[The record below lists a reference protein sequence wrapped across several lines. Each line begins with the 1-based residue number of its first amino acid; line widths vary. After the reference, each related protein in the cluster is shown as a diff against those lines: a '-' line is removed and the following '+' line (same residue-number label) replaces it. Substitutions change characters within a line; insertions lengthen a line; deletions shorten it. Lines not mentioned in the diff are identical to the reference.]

1 MDIAKFNQE
10 LSYKINKANGL
21 EKHNKV
27 QEAVDLWLEICD
39 MTLKVSKTP
48 NLEFSYK
55 SMLIDKTKQMIS
67 HIKNLKQKLISQ
79 RRVTP
84 RLEQK
89 PVRQSIDSEIKTEP
103 SQSDTILKPASNS
116 VSENLNK
123 SETSITPDDIKEV
136 KVVKN
141 SDVKNLPIG
150 FKEIETTE
158 EFKIIAPH
166 DKDHL
171 KKIQEQDH
179 SLNISKKEETD
190 LPLPKRIEP
199 DPPID
204 ESNINCFACGSEISS
219 KSKKCP
225 TCGTELK

>member
-10 LSYKINKANGL
+10 LSYKIIKANGL
-21 EKHNKV
+21 EKQNKV

-39 MTLKVSKTP
+39 MTLRVSKTP

-79 RRVTP
+79 RRVTQ
-84 RLEQK
+84 RTEQK
-89 PVRQSIDSEIKTEP
+89 PIQQSTDSEIKTERT
-103 SQSDTILKPASNS
+103 QNETT
-116 VSENLNK
+116 VK
-123 SETSITPDDIKEV
+123 SETFITQEDIKEV
-136 KVVKN
+136 KAVKN
-141 SDVKNLPIG
+141 SDIKKLPIG
-150 FKEIETTE
+150 FTEIETTE
-158 EFKIIAPH
+158 EFKIITPH

-179 SLNISKKEETD
+179 TLDISKKEEKD

-204 ESNINCFACGSEISS
+204 KLNIICFACGSEVSS

>member
-55 SMLIDKTKQMIS
+55 SMLIDKTKQMIN

-79 RRVTP
+79 RRVTQ
-84 RLEQK
+84 RAEQK
-89 PVRQSIDSEIKTEP
+89 PVHQSVDSEIKTEP
-103 SQSDTILKPASNS
+103 TQSEIILKPTSTSASEKSNA
-116 VSENLNK
+116 
-123 SETSITPDDIKEV
+123 SETFSMQDDIKEV
-136 KVVKN
+136 KVVEN
-141 SDVKNLPIG
+141 SDIINLPIG
-150 FKEIETTE
+150 FEEIETTE
-158 EFKIIAPH
+158 EFKIITPH

-179 SLNISKKEETD
+179 SLDFSKKKEND

-204 ESNINCFACGSEISS
+204 ESRIICFACGSEVSS
-219 KSKKCP
+219 KSLKCP

>member
-21 EKHNKV
+21 EKHHKV

-39 MTLKVSKTP
+39 MTLRVSKTP

-55 SMLIDKTKQMIS
+55 SMLIDKTKQMIT

-79 RRVTP
+79 RRVAQRT
-84 RLEQK
+84 EQK
-89 PVRQSIDSEIKTEP
+89 PVRQTIDSEIKTE
-103 SQSDTILKPASNS
+103 STQSETVLKPVLNS
-116 VSENLNK
+116 ISENSNE
-123 SETSITPDDIKEV
+123 SEIFSTPNEIKEV
-136 KVVKN
+136 KGVKN
-141 SDVKNLPIG
+141 SDIKNLPIG
-150 FKEIETTE
+150 FTEIETSE
-158 EFKIIAPH
+158 DFKIITPH

-179 SLNISKKEETD
+179 SLDFSKKEEKD

-204 ESNINCFACGSEISS
+204 ASNIICFACGSEISS
-219 KSKKCP
+219 KSLKCP

>member
-39 MTLKVSKTP
+39 MTLRVSKTP

-55 SMLIDKTKQMIS
+55 SMLIDKTKQMIN

-79 RRVTP
+79 RRVAQHT
-84 RLEQK
+84 EQK
-89 PVRQSIDSEIKTEP
+89 PIRQSIDSEIKTETT
-103 SQSDTILKPASNS
+103 QSETILNPASNS
-116 VSENLNK
+116 VSENLNE
-123 SETSITPDDIKEV
+123 SEAIITPDDIEEV
-136 KVVKN
+136 KVVEN
-141 SDVKNLPIG
+141 SDIKNLPIG

-158 EFKIIAPH
+158 EFKIISPH
-166 DKDHL
+166 DKDHI
-171 KKIQEQDH
+171 KKIQDQDH
-179 SLNISKKEETD
+179 SLDFSKKEKKN

-199 DPPID
+199 DSPMD
-204 ESNINCFACGSEISS
+204 ASNIICFACGSEISS

-225 TCGTELK
+225 TCGTDMK

>member
-21 EKHNKV
+21 EKNNKV

-39 MTLKVSKTP
+39 MTLRVSKTP

-55 SMLIDKTKQMIS
+55 SMLIDKTKQMIN

-79 RRVTP
+79 RRVAQHT
-84 RLEQK
+84 EQK
-89 PVRQSIDSEIKTEP
+89 PIRQSIDSEIKTETT
-103 SQSDTILKPASNS
+103 QSETILNPASNS
-116 VSENLNK
+116 VSENLNE
-123 SETSITPDDIKEV
+123 SEAIITPDDIEEV
-136 KVVKN
+136 KVVEN
-141 SDVKNLPIG
+141 SDIKNLPIG

-158 EFKIIAPH
+158 EFKIISPH
-166 DKDHL
+166 DKDHI
-171 KKIQEQDH
+171 KKIQSQAHTLD
-179 SLNISKKEETD
+179 ISKQEKKD

-199 DPPID
+199 DPPIN
-204 ESNINCFACGSEISS
+204 ESNIICFACGSEISS

-225 TCGTELK
+225 TCGTDMK

>member
-39 MTLKVSKTP
+39 MTLRVSKTP

-55 SMLIDKTKQMIS
+55 SMLIDKTKQMIN

-79 RRVTP
+79 RRVAQRT
-84 RLEQK
+84 EQK
-89 PVRQSIDSEIKTEP
+89 PILKSIDSEIKTEP
-103 SQSDTILKPASNS
+103 TQNETLLKPASNLE
-116 VSENLNK
+116 SENSNE
-123 SETSITPDDIKEV
+123 SETIITPDDIKEV
-136 KVVKN
+136 KVVDN
-141 SDVKNLPIG
+141 SDIKNLPIG
-150 FKEIETTE
+150 FTEIETTE
-158 EFKIIAPH
+158 EFEIIAPH
-166 DKDHL
+166 DKDHI
-171 KKIQEQDH
+171 KKIQDQNH
-179 SLNISKKEETD
+179 SLDISKKEKKD

-199 DPPID
+199 DPPINA
-204 ESNINCFACGSEISS
+204 SNIICFACGSEISS

-225 TCGTELK
+225 TCGTDMK

>member
-39 MTLKVSKTP
+39 MTLRVSKTP

-55 SMLIDKTKQMIS
+55 SMLIDKTKQMIN

-79 RRVTP
+79 RRVAQRT
-84 RLEQK
+84 EQK
-89 PVRQSIDSEIKTEP
+89 PIRQSIDSEINTELT
-103 SQSDTILKPASNS
+103 QSETILKPASNS
-116 VSENLNK
+116 VSENSNE
-123 SETSITPDDIKEV
+123 SETIITSDDIKEV
-136 KVVKN
+136 KAVKN
-141 SDVKNLPIG
+141 SDIKNLPIG
-150 FKEIETTE
+150 FTEIETTE
-158 EFKIIAPH
+158 EFKIITPH
-166 DKDHL
+166 DKAHI
-171 KKIQEQDH
+171 KKIQENDH
-179 SLNISKKEETD
+179 SLDFSKKEKKD

-199 DPPID
+199 DPPING
-204 ESNINCFACGSEISS
+204 SNIICFACGSEISS

-225 TCGTELK
+225 TCGTDLK

>member
-1 MDIAKFNQE
+1 MDIADFNKE

-39 MTLKVSKTP
+39 MTLRVSKTP

-55 SMLIDKTKQMIS
+55 SMLIDKTKQMIN

-79 RRVTP
+79 RRVVQRT
-84 RLEQK
+84 EQK
-89 PVRQSIDSEIKTEP
+89 PFRQSIDSEIKTEP
-103 SQSDTILKPASNS
+103 TQNETILKPASNS
-116 VSENLNK
+116 ESENSHE
-123 SETSITPDDIKEV
+123 SETIITSDDIKEV
-136 KVVKN
+136 KAVKN
-141 SDVKNLPIG
+141 SDIKNLPIG
-150 FKEIETTE
+150 FTEIETTE
-158 EFKIIAPH
+158 EFKIITPH
-166 DKDHL
+166 DKDHI

-179 SLNISKKEETD
+179 SLDFSKKQKKD

-199 DPPID
+199 DPPINA
-204 ESNINCFACGSEISS
+204 SNIICFACGSEISS

-225 TCGTELK
+225 NCKTDLK

>member
-39 MTLKVSKTP
+39 MTLRVSKTP

-55 SMLIDKTKQMIS
+55 SMLIDKTKQMIN

-79 RRVTP
+79 RRVVQRT
-84 RLEQK
+84 EQEFIH
-89 PVRQSIDSEIKTEP
+89 QSTDSEMKPEP
-103 SQSDTILKPASNS
+103 TQNEVILKPASNS
-116 VSENLNK
+116 VSENSNE
-123 SETSITPDDIKEV
+123 SETFITQNDTKEV
-136 KVVKN
+136 KVVET
-141 SDVKNLPIG
+141 SDIENLPIG

-158 EFKIIAPH
+158 DFKIITPH
-166 DKDHL
+166 DKDHIE
-171 KKIQEQDH
+171 KIQKEDH
-179 SLNISKKEETD
+179 SLDFSKQEKND

-199 DPPID
+199 DPPIKK
-204 ESNINCFACGSEISS
+204 SNIICFACGSEISS

-225 TCGTELK
+225 TCGTDLQ

>member
-141 SDVKNLPIG
+141 SDIKNLPIG

-204 ESNINCFACGSEISS
+204 ESNIICFACGSEISS

>member
-39 MTLKVSKTP
+39 MTLSVSKTP

-55 SMLIDKTKQMIS
+55 SMLIDKTKQMIN

-89 PVRQSIDSEIKTEP
+89 PVRQSINSEIKTEP
-103 SQSDTILKPASNS
+103 SQSETILKPASNS
-116 VSENLNK
+116 VSENSNG
-123 SETSITPDDIKEV
+123 SETIITTDDIKEV

-141 SDVKNLPIG
+141 NDIKNLPIG

-158 EFKIIAPH
+158 EFKIITPH
-166 DKDHL
+166 DKDHI
-171 KKIQEQDH
+171 KKIQNQNH
-179 SLNISKKEETD
+179 SLGISKKEDKD
-190 LPLPKRIEP
+190 LPLPKKIEP

-204 ESNINCFACGSEISS
+204 KSNIICFACGSEISS
-219 KSKKCP
+219 ESLKCS

>member
-39 MTLKVSKTP
+39 MTLRVSKTP

-67 HIKNLKQKLISQ
+67 HIKKLKQKLISQ
-79 RRVTP
+79 RSVAQHT
-84 RLEQK
+84 EQK
-89 PVRQSIDSEIKTEP
+89 PIRQSIDSEIKTE
-103 SQSDTILKPASNS
+103 STQNEAILKPASNS
-116 VSENLNK
+116 VSKNSNE
-123 SETSITPDDIKEV
+123 SETFSMQDDIKEV
-136 KVVKN
+136 KVVED
-141 SDVKNLPIG
+141 SDIINLPIG
-150 FKEIETTE
+150 FEEIETTE
-158 EFKIIAPH
+158 EFKIITPH

-179 SLNISKKEETD
+179 SLDFSKKKEND
-190 LPLPKRIEP
+190 LPLTKRIEP

-204 ESNINCFACGSEISS
+204 QSNIICFACGSEVSS
-219 KSKKCP
+219 KSLKCP

>member
-39 MTLKVSKTP
+39 MTLRVSKTP

-55 SMLIDKTKQMIS
+55 SMLIDKTKQMIN

-79 RRVTP
+79 RRVTQ
-84 RLEQK
+84 RTEKK
-89 PVRQSIDSEIKTEP
+89 PIQQSAYSEIKTEQTQNETTVK
-103 SQSDTILKPASNS
+103 SVSNS
-116 VSENLNK
+116 VSENSNE
-123 SETSITPDDIKEV
+123 SETFTTQEDIKEV
-136 KVVKN
+136 EAVKN
-141 SDVKNLPIG
+141 SDIENLPIG
-150 FKEIETTE
+150 FTEIETTE
-158 EFKIIAPH
+158 EFKIITPH
-166 DKDHL
+166 DKDHI
-171 KKIQEQDH
+171 KNIQSQDH
-179 SLNISKKEETD
+179 SLDFSKREKKD

-204 ESNINCFACGSEISS
+204 ASNITCFACGSEISS
-219 KSKKCP
+219 KSSKCP